1 VAKRRGALL
10 DWDGTLC
17 SGATILAWTKH
28 LHNVGVMREEG
39 MKSVASAFQD
49 FDRGKIDY
57 LGLVDRATMGYARGL
72 VGRRVEDIAP
82 HAAGFAESY
91 RDQIMWFAPEL
102 IAGILKAN
110 IEPIVITGS
119 PAIAVNALAAP
130 LGIENVIGLRPFV
143 SRGHL
148 TSLLPQNTA
157 RPEIKQQIVE
167 SFDGDI
173 LLGAG
178 DSVSDKPLLAAAQV
192 RIFVGDGPA
201 PELDGIIRIPT
212 IPSPHARKDLARVI
226 AAVTELAGEQLHPP
240 QEKEALDT

>member
-1 VAKRRGALL
+1 MAKRRGALL

-17 SGATILAWTKH
+17 SGATILAWTKY

-39 MKSVASAFQD
+39 VKSVAAAFQD
-49 FDRGKIDY
+49 LDRGKIDY

-72 VGRRVEDIAP
+72 VGRRVEEIAP

-102 IAGILKAN
+102 IAGIREAN
-110 IEPIVITGS
+110 VEPIVITGS
-119 PAIAVNALAAP
+119 PAIAVNALAGP
-130 LGIENVIGLRPFV
+130 LGIDNVVGLRPFV

-148 TSLLPQNTA
+148 TSMLPQNTA

-167 SFDGDI
+167 SFEGDI

-178 DSVSDKPLLAAAQV
+178 DTVIDKPLLAAAQI

-201 PELDGIIRIPT
+201 PELDGIIRIPRT
-212 IPSPHARKDLARVI
+212 PSAHARREIARAIV
-226 AAVTELAGEQLHPP
+226 AVTELAGEQFHPP
-240 QEKEALDT
+240 QRKEALDT